1 MEEVLQRI
9 EQKIDAMQGD
19 LTTVK
24 GDLTTVKGDLTT
36 VKGDLTTVKGDLTT
50 VTHEV
55 MSLKGGLAAVQSRL
69 GAVEGG
75 LSALTETVHQQGL
88 RHEYL
93 IDKVTI
99 TMEGVHGVRQVLD
112 ERFDEVL
119 KQLDQRVQPVELA
132 TRYLATKDTKP
143 R

>member
-19 LTTVK
+19 LIAVK
-24 GDLTTVKGDLTT
+24 GDLTA
-36 VKGDLTTVKGDLTT
+36 

-55 MSLKGGLAAVQSRL
+55 MSVKGGLAAVQNRL

-88 RHEYL
+88 RQEHL

-112 ERFDEVL
+112 ERFAEVL

-132 TRYLATKDTKP
+132 TRYLATKKTKP